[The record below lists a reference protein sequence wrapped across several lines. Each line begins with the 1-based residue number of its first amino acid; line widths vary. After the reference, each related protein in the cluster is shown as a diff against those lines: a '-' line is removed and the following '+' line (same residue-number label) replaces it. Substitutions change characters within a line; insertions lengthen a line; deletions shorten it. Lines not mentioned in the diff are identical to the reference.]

1 MYDTASQSTFWA
13 APRPPRPRPAGPA
26 CHYPTAAVGKKSRKK
41 PASRG
46 RTSVPRPNAAVAPKL
61 HTHRTPRLPDAVDP
75 PQVYVIGGKE
85 FSTEQVVGMVFGFY
99 CVLGFLG
106 TRGGSKKEEPKVAES
121 APAAGGSVV
130 SMLARFDAR
139 RICRN
144 AARSSAHSRPAATH
158 VTVAARGQLYMSAS
172 SPKEWPAV

>member
-26 CHYPTAAVGKKSRKK
+26 CHYPTAAVGKNSRKK

-46 RTSVPRPNAAVAPKL
+46 RTSVPRSNTAVAPKL
-61 HTHRTPRLPDAVDP
+61 HTHRTPQLPDAVDP

-85 FSTEQVVGMVFGFY
+85 FSTEQVVGLVFGFY

-106 TRGGSKKEEPKVAES
+106 TRGGSKKEEPKAAES
-121 APAAGGSVV
+121 APAASGSVV
-130 SMLARFDAR
+130 SMLDDGFEAW
-139 RICRN
+139 
-144 AARSSAHSRPAATH
+144 AANPSNMKKWEDSIAE
-158 VTVAARGQLYMSAS
+158 M
-172 SPKEWPAV
+172 K

>member
-26 CHYPTAAVGKKSRKK
+26 CHYPTAAVGKNSRKK

-46 RTSVPRPNAAVAPKL
+46 RASVPRPNTAVAPKL
-61 HTHRTPRLPDAVDP
+61 HTHRTPQLPDAVDP

-106 TRGGSKKEEPKVAES
+106 TRGGSKKEAPKAAES
-121 APAAGGSVV
+121 APAASGGSVV
-130 SMLARFDAR
+130 SMLDDGFEAW
-139 RICRN
+139 
-144 AARSSAHSRPAATH
+144 AANPSNMKKWEDSIAE
-158 VTVAARGQLYMSAS
+158 M
-172 SPKEWPAV
+172 K

>member
-1 MYDTASQSTFWA
+1 M
-13 APRPPRPRPAGPA
+13 
-26 CHYPTAAVGKKSRKK
+26 GKNSRKK

-46 RTSVPRPNAAVAPKL
+46 RASVPRPNAAVAPKL
-61 HTHRTPRLPDAVDP
+61 HTHRTPVADPVDP

-130 SMLARFDAR
+130 SMLDDGFEAW
-139 RICRN
+139 
-144 AARSSAHSRPAATH
+144 AANPSNMKKWEDSIAE
-158 VTVAARGQLYMSAS
+158 M
-172 SPKEWPAV
+172 K

>member
-26 CHYPTAAVGKKSRKK
+26 CHYPTAAVGKHSRKK
-41 PASRG
+41 SASRG
-46 RTSVPRPNAAVAPKL
+46 RASVPETERSSRKL
-61 HTHRTPRLPDAVDP
+61 HTHRTPQLPDAADP

-121 APAAGGSVV
+121 APAASGSVV
-130 SMLARFDAR
+130 SMLDDGFEAW
-139 RICRN
+139 
-144 AARSSAHSRPAATH
+144 AANPSNMKKWEDSIAE
-158 VTVAARGQLYMSAS
+158 M
-172 SPKEWPAV
+172 K

>member
-1 MYDTASQSTFWA
+1 MSADVRHSEPINLLGRA
-13 APRPPRPRPAGPA
+13 APPAAPPGRSGLPLPNGSGGQKFTQKTGFAR
-26 CHYPTAAVGKKSRKK
+26 
-41 PASRG
+41 

-61 HTHRTPRLPDAVDP
+61 HTHRTPQLPDAVDP

-85 FSTEQVVGMVFGFY
+85 FSTEQVVGLVFGFY

-130 SMLARFDAR
+130 SMLDDGFEAW
-139 RICRN
+139 
-144 AARSSAHSRPAATH
+144 AANPSNMKKWEDSIAE
-158 VTVAARGQLYMSAS
+158 M
-172 SPKEWPAV
+172 K

>member
-26 CHYPTAAVGKKSRKK
+26 CHYPTAAVGKNSRKK
-41 PASRG
+41 PAFRG
-46 RTSVPRPNAAVAPKL
+46 RTSVRDRTQQLPHCSRP
-61 HTHRTPRLPDAVDP
+61 TPSIRRR
-75 PQVYVIGGKE
+75 YVIGGKE
-85 FSTEQVVGMVFGFY
+85 FSTEQVVGLVFGFY

-130 SMLARFDAR
+130 SMLDDGFEAW
-139 RICRN
+139 
-144 AARSSAHSRPAATH
+144 AANPSNMKKWEDSIAE
-158 VTVAARGQLYMSAS
+158 M
-172 SPKEWPAV
+172 K